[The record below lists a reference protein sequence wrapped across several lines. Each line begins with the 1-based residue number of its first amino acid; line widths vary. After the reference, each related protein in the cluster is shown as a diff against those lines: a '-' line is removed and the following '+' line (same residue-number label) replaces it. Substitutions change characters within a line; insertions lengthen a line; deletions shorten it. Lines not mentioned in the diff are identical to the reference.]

1 MGERQCSL
9 QRFLLKCHGST
20 ESNSSCKMPPCTV
33 APLSTPHSVTKVNDS
48 EKLQDSAL
56 QRPSVI
62 QVAPKM
68 LDQTNGYIKEL
79 KLTPT
84 DEEPAIKFP
93 SDVNQIS
100 EEQVMKVWA
109 ANVTGQ
115 VEAVVGPY
123 KLYDSSFHS
132 LQGAEWLA
140 DEVIDAY
147 LHLVVEKQQNHI
159 HQLCAVVA
167 RSLFAGQFRCLGKM
181 KFPIED
187 IWLCPVN
194 VGAHW
199 ILVIINMPEKTLLV
213 IDPMG
218 NERSYEHKILRNWR
232 NFLKLRCDEQTAQW
246 QLRTLK
252 HDLQMDSSSCG
263 VLVLNFAEQ
272 YLLTGTISNVQTT
285 PEAVSSARMKVAC
298 TLLGCRGNAEE
309 YCVLCSM
316 LEDDPN
322 ESMIEMVQCESCN
335 RWAHFKCCNSVA

>member
-1 MGERQCSL
+1 
-9 QRFLLKCHGST
+9 
-20 ESNSSCKMPPCTV
+20 
-33 APLSTPHSVTKVNDS
+33 
-48 EKLQDSAL
+48 
-56 QRPSVI
+56 
-62 QVAPKM
+62 M
-68 LDQTNGYIKEL
+68 LDQTNGYISEV

-132 LQGAEWLA
+132 LQGAEWLS

-147 LHLVVEKQQNHI
+147 LHLVVENQQ
-159 HQLCAVVA
+159 
-167 RSLFAGQFRCLGKM
+167 M

-199 ILVIINMPEKTLLV
+199 ILVIINMPEKTLLL

-218 NERSYEHKILRNWR
+218 NERSYEHKILRNW
-232 NFLKLRCDEQTAQW
+232 
-246 QLRTLK
+246 
-252 HDLQMDSSSCG
+252 S
-263 VLVLNFAEQ
+263 
-272 YLLTGTISNVQTT
+272 
-285 PEAVSSARMKVAC
+285 
-298 TLLGCRGNAEE
+298 
-309 YCVLCSM
+309 
-316 LEDDPN
+316 
-322 ESMIEMVQCESCN
+322 
-335 RWAHFKCCNSVA
+335 

>member
-1 MGERQCSL
+1 
-9 QRFLLKCHGST
+9 
-20 ESNSSCKMPPCTV
+20 
-33 APLSTPHSVTKVNDS
+33 
-48 EKLQDSAL
+48 
-56 QRPSVI
+56 
-62 QVAPKM
+62 M
-68 LDQTNGYIKEL
+68 LDQTNGYISEV

-132 LQGAEWLA
+132 LQGAEWLS

-147 LHLVVEKQQNHI
+147 LHLVVENQQNHV

-167 RSLFAGQFRCLGKM
+167 RPLFAGQFRCLGKM

-199 ILVIINMPEKTLLV
+199 ILVIINMPEKTLLL

-218 NERSYEHKILRNWR
+218 NERSYEHKILRNW
-232 NFLKLRCDEQTAQW
+232 
-246 QLRTLK
+246 
-252 HDLQMDSSSCG
+252 S
-263 VLVLNFAEQ
+263 
-272 YLLTGTISNVQTT
+272 
-285 PEAVSSARMKVAC
+285 
-298 TLLGCRGNAEE
+298 
-309 YCVLCSM
+309 
-316 LEDDPN
+316 
-322 ESMIEMVQCESCN
+322 
-335 RWAHFKCCNSVA
+335 

>member
-1 MGERQCSL
+1 
-9 QRFLLKCHGST
+9 
-20 ESNSSCKMPPCTV
+20 
-33 APLSTPHSVTKVNDS
+33 
-48 EKLQDSAL
+48 
-56 QRPSVI
+56 
-62 QVAPKM
+62 
-68 LDQTNGYIKEL
+68 
-79 KLTPT
+79 
-84 DEEPAIKFP
+84 
-93 SDVNQIS
+93 
-100 EEQVMKVWA
+100 MKVWA

-132 LQGAEWLA
+132 LQGTEWLS
-140 DEVIDAY
+140 DE
-147 LHLVVEKQQNHI
+147 NHI

-199 ILVIINMPEKTLLV
+199 ILVIINMPEKTLLL

-218 NERSYEHKILRNWR
+218 NECSYGHKILRNWR
-232 NFLKLRCDEQTAQW
+232 NFLKLRCDGQTAQW

-252 HDLQMDSSSCG
+252 HDQQMDSSSCG
-263 VLVLNFAEQ
+263 VLVLNFAER
-272 YLLTGTISNVQTT
+272 YLLTGTISDVQTT
-285 PEAVSSARMKVAC
+285 PEAVSSARIKVAC
-298 TLLGCRGNAEE
+298 ALLGCRGNAEE

-322 ESMIEMVQCESCN
+322 ESMIEMVQCERCN
-335 RWAHFKCCNSVA
+335 RWAHFKCCNFNSLNVFMCKKCVV